1 MKIAAINRALLFSA
15 YFYRAKLVAHW
26 AFHNF
31 EWDKSESYSFRPLP
45 LLGSLARSLR
55 SLNLKLVKIFVA
67 QASVMTVCT
76 TGALVMNFLHALMRD
91 KPSLKLLLEAINE
104 PSNTIVISPFSAPA
118 SII

>member
-15 YFYRAKLVAHW
+15 YFYRAKLVEHW

-31 EWDKSESYSFRPLP
+31 ESDKSESYSFCVITSA
-45 LLGSLARSLR
+45 GIIG